1 MHGERRRVVG
11 DEIIR
16 GPVNGEDAAV
26 ALRDQGS
33 ISDEEF
39 VLAKERVLQ

>member
-1 MHGERRRVVG
+1 
-11 DEIIR
+11 
-16 GPVNGEDAAV
+16 VNGEEFERLA

-39 VLAKERVLQ
+39 VLAKERVLR

>member
-1 MHGERRRVVG
+1 MSV
-11 DEIIR
+11 
-16 GPVNGEDAAV
+16 EDAAV
-26 ALRDQGS
+26 AALREQGS